1 MAWPSAE
8 GFEPFSTMFLTKLH
22 IFGWPLVPRLE
33 TKVDQ
38 ACRFAAMINFL
49 FSASAF
55 FHSIRL
61 ARDSGDTLHSL
72 KAFRAFFITSWH
84 DSFHHGR
91 VGFLVTFAFTFG
103 LVFLK

>member
-1 MAWPSAE
+1 M
-8 GFEPFSTMFLTKLH
+8 
-22 IFGWPLVPRLE
+22 
-33 TKVDQ
+33 
-38 ACRFAAMINFL
+38 AAMINFF

-84 DSFHHGR
+84 DSLKPRAGWVFIHVRVHVR
-91 VGFLVTFAFTFG
+91 VGFLEVACVACLEKLG
-103 LVFLK
+103 EGSDGVLRVCDVNKVAKPQVFFDV